1 VPTIFSHSL
10 AAVALGSC
18 FPERKLPVRFWVLAA
33 ICAALPDA
41 DVLGFTL
48 GLSRDD
54 VLSHRGFTHSLF
66 FAACIGFLIVIA
78 FFSGIDKLSKHWWML
93 VAFFFAVTAS
103 HGLLDAMTNGG
114 RGVAFFAP
122 FSDARYFFPWR
133 PIEVSPLGI
142 DRFLSARGLEVML
155 SEFKWIWLP
164 SGVVAFGAFALRIL
178 FKDATTVNKRDEF

>member
-1 VPTIFSHSL
+1 MPTIFSHGL
-10 AAVALGSC
+10 AALALGSC
-18 FPERKLPVRFWVLAA
+18 YPKRKLPLRFWGLAA

-54 VLSHRGFTHSLF
+54 VLAHRGFTHSLF
-66 FAACIGFLIVIA
+66 FAVAIGFLVVIL
-78 FFSGIDKLSKHWWML
+78 FFSTVAKFSKLWWGL
-93 VAFFFAVTAS
+93 VAFFFVATAS
-103 HGLLDAMTNGG
+103 HGVLDAMTNGG

-142 DRFLSARGLEVML
+142 DRFLSARRNG
-155 SEFKWIWLP
+155 S
-164 SGVVAFGAFALRIL
+164 
-178 FKDATTVNKRDEF
+178 DDQ